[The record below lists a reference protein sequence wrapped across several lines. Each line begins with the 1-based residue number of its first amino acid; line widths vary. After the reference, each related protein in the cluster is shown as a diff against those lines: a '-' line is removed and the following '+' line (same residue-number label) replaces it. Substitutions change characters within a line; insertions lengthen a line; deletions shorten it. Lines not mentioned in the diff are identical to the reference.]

1 MESGG
6 TLVKKGRKMQTFKEY
21 RKEFLEDT
29 LATEESEANGTVASF
44 VKICALKL
52 FEGDIIPEYTPC
64 YFHGAGY
71 RKTIVHVDG
80 YAYDESDGAFYA
92 LTAVYT
98 GADESETMIGSDARI
113 ALDRCRA
120 FISNSI
126 EHDLASRI
134 EISTE
139 AYDMASLIQDQA
151 EYISKFVIIL
161 LTDMTLSERANLGET
176 NNKQKKRKSKRIGVL
191 EAEDISGIDVEY
203 RIWDMPRF
211 YRIFGVGDG
220 HEEIAIDFNDYLPGG
235 IPCLSANYTND
246 NNHCKSFLCT
256 VPGNVIADLYDEY
269 GSRMLE
275 GNVRSFL
282 GKRGVNKEIRNT
294 VLNEPDMF
302 FVYNNGL
309 SATTTEAV
317 VEGDRLLFARDLQI
331 VNGGQTTATLSSTR
345 HSNGADLSCISVL
358 MKLTEVPSE
367 TAATIVP
374 IISRSA
380 NSQNKVN
387 KADFFSTHEYH
398 IRMEQMSRREF
409 APARSG
415 AQHETHWFYE
425 RARGQY
431 TQATMKLTK
440 AQERKFVTQN
450 PKEQVVTKTD
460 LAKVLS
466 AWDMYPNIVSK
477 GAESNFSE
485 FAKRTEAEWEKRK
498 DDFNINYFH
507 ESIALVIIYRS
518 IDKMIPK
525 QPWYEGGYKANI
537 VAYTTAL
544 LHYMINKRYPGE
556 TLDLNKIWQKQQCPD
571 LLMQQLTIMAEKVY
585 YCITSEDRIVQNVT
599 QWCKQVA
606 CWERV
611 KLLNITP
618 IAGFESLLQ
627 GNEAVVAV
635 KKEARNIRKLDNT
648 IDDQTQVLE
657 LGEEY
662 WKQLDIWLRSHRIA
676 TATELKAMKYATTI
690 SLGNF
695 PSDSQCKNLVKLRKR
710 AIQEGFPKSIK

>member
-1 MESGG
+1 
-6 TLVKKGRKMQTFKEY
+6 MQTFEEY
-21 RKEFLEDT
+21 RKVFLEDT

-52 FEGDIIPEYTPC
+52 FEGDVIPEYTSC
-64 YFHGAGY
+64 YYQGAGY
-71 RKTIVHVDG
+71 RNASVRVDG
-80 YAYDESDGAFYA
+80 YAYDESDGTFYA
-92 LTAVYT
+92 LTAVYS
-98 GADESETMIGSDARI
+98 GSDDSETMIGSDAKT

-120 FISNSI
+120 FISNSL
-126 EHDLASRI
+126 EHDLASKI

-139 AYDMASLIQDQA
+139 AYDMAALIQDQVK
-151 EYISKFVIIL
+151 YISKFVVIL
-161 LTDMTLSERANLGET
+161 LTDMSLSERANLGET
-176 NNKQKKRKSKRIGVL
+176 DSGKKRKKRKSKRTGVL
-191 EAEDISGIDVEY
+191 EAEDILGIEVEY

-235 IPCLSANYTND
+235 IPCLSANHTSSNKQ
-246 NNHCKSFLCT
+246 CKSYLCT

-282 GKRGVNKEIRNT
+282 GKRGVNKDIRNT

-317 VEGDRLLFARDLQI
+317 VEGDKLLFARDLQI

-345 HSNGADLSCISVL
+345 HSNGADLSGISVL
-358 MKLTEVPSE
+358 MKLTVVPPE

-380 NSQNKVN
+380 NSQNRVN
-387 KADFFSTHEYH
+387 AADFFSTHEYH
-398 IRMEQMSRREF
+398 VRLEQMSRREF
-409 APARSG
+409 APAKNG

-431 TQATMKLTK
+431 IQATMHMTK

-450 PKEQVVTKTD
+450 PKDQVVTKTD

-466 AWDMYPNIVSK
+466 AWDMFPHIVSK

-498 DDFNINYFH
+498 DDFNMNYFH
-507 ESIALVIIYRS
+507 EAIALVIVYRS

-544 LHYMINKRYPGE
+544 LHHMINRRFPGE
-556 TLDLNKIWQKQQCPD
+556 MLDLGKIWQKQQCPD
-571 LLMQQLTIMAEKVY
+571 ILMQQLTIMAEQVY
-585 YCITSEDRIVQNVT
+585 CCITSEDRLVQNVT
-599 QWCKQVA
+599 QWCKQAA

-611 KLLNITP
+611 KSLEAIP
-618 IAGFESLLQ
+618 VPGFETLLK
-627 GNEAVVAV
+627 GREEVVAV
-635 KKEARNIRKLDNT
+635 RREARQIRRIENT
-648 IDDQTQVLE
+648 IDDQTEVFN

-662 WKQLDIWLRSHRIA
+662 WKKLELWLRSHRIA
-676 TATELKAMKYATTI
+676 TGVELKALRYAT
-690 SLGNF
+690 SMSSGLF
-695 PSDSQCKNLVKLRKR
+695 PDDRQCKNLIKLRER
-710 AIQEGFPKSIK
+710 AIQEGFPKTIN